1 MKVLCILTA
10 GLWCLTGC
18 KDDNSFSPRID
29 AAFNQQMT
37 LRYQQSA
44 ALSNQSAPELTVRI
58 DTLEESRCPR
68 NFTCLRGGTA
78 RVVLG
83 IQDQGG
89 AKQSLALELMG
100 QSTTIDSAAV
110 QANGRRYVLVLHE
123 VNPYPTGTETAREKM
138 RVVLT
143 VKRR

>member
-1 MKVLCILTA
+1 MKLPYLLAV

-18 KDDNSFSPRID
+18 KEDDSFSPRIA
-29 AAFNQQMT
+29 AAFNQSVT

-44 ALSNQSAPELTVRI
+44 ALPNLSAPELVVGVN
-58 DTLEESRCPR
+58 TLEETRCPR
-68 NFTCLRGGTA
+68 NRSCLTGGTA

-89 AKQSLALELMG
+89 TTQLLALELMG
-100 QSTTIDSAAV
+100 LSTTIDSAAV
-110 QANGRRYVLVLHE
+110 QANGRRYVVVLHE
-123 VNPYPTGTETAREKM
+123 VNPYPNGTETAKNKM
-138 RVVLT
+138 QVVLT